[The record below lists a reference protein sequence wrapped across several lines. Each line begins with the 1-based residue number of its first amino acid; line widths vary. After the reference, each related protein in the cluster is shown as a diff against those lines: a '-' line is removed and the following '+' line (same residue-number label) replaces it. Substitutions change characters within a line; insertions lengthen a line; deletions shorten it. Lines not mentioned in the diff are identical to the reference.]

1 VGAIFQLKSFSSRHA
16 MQITSSSV
24 AFLKNV
30 LKFMRNF
37 LIPILIISRGIQMKT
52 RVKDLTVM
60 ELQNLI
66 ADTVK
71 ASMEEVLEDI
81 GALSSKEYLHSI
93 KKARRDKQY
102 K

>member
-1 VGAIFQLKSFSSRHA
+1 
-16 MQITSSSV
+16 
-24 AFLKNV
+24 
-30 LKFMRNF
+30 
-37 LIPILIISRGIQMKT
+37 MKT